1 MSEKTIDNNGTADL
15 AFEDAMDRLEAVS
28 ARLSG
33 ETVPLDEAISL
44 YEEGIAYYGICKKKL
59 DDVNRR
65 IRIIDEKYREQEK

>member
-1 MSEKTIDNNGTADL
+1 MMDDNMISEDL

-33 ETVPLDEAISL
+33 ENVPLDEAISL
-44 YEEGIAYYGICKKKL
+44 YEQGVEYYDICKKKL

-65 IRIIDEKYREQEK
+65 IRVIEDGSKSGE